1 MKKQI
6 EFTVKNYLDVHL
18 ELFKKINFIEID
30 IPPSRAYSPKSDPPD
45 THP

>member
-30 IPPSRAYSPKSDPPD
+30 NALEAMKK
-45 THP
+45 TKKTVKN